1 MLCQEALAEEARM
14 KAKFEND
21 TLIAKAKRDYELKKA
36 AYDIEVQTKVLFKSF
51 HRQPVKTAISL
62 HSSPLG
68 TFHQEGRLHLSN
80 RNSMLMMENL
90 SGNWSGVLIGQ
101 RSSYI
106 VLAIVY

>member
-1 MLCQEALAEEARM
+1 M
-14 KAKFEND
+14 
-21 TLIAKAKRDYELKKA
+21 
-36 AYDIEVQTKVLFKSF
+36 
-51 HRQPVKTAISL
+51 KTAISL